1 MKKINL
7 FGLIILVIGIISI
20 GCKKPYDDS
29 KEVATPISSPEKIAA
44 ALSGS
49 WTMNTAIQVDEKSLV
64 KESMNIADFLTSE
77 SGQVPNI
84 SFNTVDSTFTVDTAS
99 LVLNLFVL
107 SNGKWSFDDNR
118 YPSKIILKDLNGNV
132 ASEVSIGKNLLS
144 PAPQLNFVN
153 AVSCGA
159 EKAMSYSISFLKNN

>member
-7 FGLIILVIGIISI
+7 FGLIILSVVFIVF
-20 GCKKPYDDS
+20 GCKKPYDYS
-29 KEVATPISSPEKIAA
+29 KEVAEPISSPEKIAA
-44 ALSGS
+44 ALNGS
-49 WTMNTAIQVDEKSLV
+49 WKMNTAIQIDEKSLV
-64 KESMNIADFLTSE
+64 KESMNIADFLTAE

-118 YPSKIILKDLNGNV
+118 YPSKIILKDLNGII

-144 PAPQLNFVN
+144 PTPQLNFVN
-153 AVSCGA
+153 AVNCGA
-159 EKAMSYSISFLKNN
+159 EKAMSYSISFFKNN

>member
-7 FGLIILVIGIISI
+7 FGLIILSVVFIVF
-20 GCKKPYDDS
+20 GCKKPYDYS
-29 KEVATPISSPEKIAA
+29 KEVAEPISSPEKIAA
-44 ALSGS
+44 ALNGS
-49 WTMNTAIQVDEKSLV
+49 WKMNTAIQIDEKSLV
-64 KESMNIADFLTSE
+64 KESMNIADFLTAE

-99 LVLNLFVL
+99 
-107 SNGKWSFDDNR
+107 FDDNR
-118 YPSKIILKDLNGNV
+118 YPSKIILKDLNGII

-144 PAPQLNFVN
+144 PTPQLNFVN
-153 AVSCGA
+153 AVNCGA